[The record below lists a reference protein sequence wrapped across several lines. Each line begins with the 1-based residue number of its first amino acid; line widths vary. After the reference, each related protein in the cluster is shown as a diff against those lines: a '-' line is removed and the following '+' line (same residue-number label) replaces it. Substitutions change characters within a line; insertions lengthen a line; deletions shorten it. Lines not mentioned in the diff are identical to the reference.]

1 MANRATQVHVTL
13 LGNTNENKHR
23 PQQQKKQVTLFVT
36 DSRRSIKT
44 TTRTDAYA
52 TDTRRSIFCSLLTF
66 VHVYKQCH
74 LLFLL
79 LWSMFVFVRVS

>member
-1 MANRATQVHVTL
+1 MHTLTDTRRSFKTTTRADVHA
-13 LGNTNENKHR
+13 
-23 PQQQKKQVTLFVT
+23 T